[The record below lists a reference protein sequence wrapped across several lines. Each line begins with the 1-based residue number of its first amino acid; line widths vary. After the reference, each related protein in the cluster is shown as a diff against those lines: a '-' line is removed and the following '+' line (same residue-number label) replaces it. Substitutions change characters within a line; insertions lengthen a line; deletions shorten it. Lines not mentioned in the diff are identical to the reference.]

1 MLLMCPAEAPAL
13 AAFSGGLLALLE
25 VGPLLGHHGSDDIT
39 AVLLMLVLLNLDGYH
54 RLGGVAQPQ
63 AVCHL
68 GQLLQVGQLRA
79 W

>member
-13 AAFSGGLLALLE
+13 AAFSGGLLALGLALLE

-39 AVLLMLVLLNLDGYH
+39 AVLLNLDGYH